1 MGAVIILG
9 QELCQEKG
17 QLLVILPGF
26 VLEPL
31 FERADK
37 ALGDAIGTQR
47 VPGPMTGDKD
57 MNETCLKAAE
67 RGIYSFEQIKNY
79 TKN

>member
-9 QELCQEKG
+9 QELCQKKG

-37 ALGDAIGTQR
+37 ALGDAIGLR
-47 VPGPMTGDKD
+47 PMTGDKD
-57 MNETCLKAAE
+57 MNETCLS
-67 RGIYSFEQIKNY
+67 GQQLKNFGPEVDAPVRNQ
-79 TKN
+79 KL